1 MQEQKDLGQI
11 IQLLRRHLPLLAEKY
26 HVESFSVFGSYV
38 RHEQRSG
45 SDVDVLVTFRETP
58 SLLKFI
64 ELENFLSDVMG
75 VKIDLVMK
83 DALKPHIGRRILSE
97 AVAV

>member
-38 RHEQRSG
+38 RHEQRSN
-45 SDVDVLVTFRETP
+45 SDLDVLVTFHEP
-58 SLLKFI
+58 LSLLKFI
-64 ELENFLSDVMG
+64 ELENYLSDMIG

-83 DALKPHIGRRILSE
+83 DALKPRIGMRILSE